1 MDAITQL
8 KESLSDRYE
17 IEREIGAGGMATV
30 YLARDIRHDRHVALK
45 LLNPELGA
53 VLGVERFLAEIK
65 VTANLQHPNLLPLFD
80 SGAADGLLFY
90 VMPYVEGE
98 SLRAR
103 LEREK
108 QLPIDE
114 AIRIS
119 VAIANALDYA
129 HSHGVIHRDLKPENI
144 LLQAGQPVIAD
155 FGIALAVSKA
165 GGNRITQT
173 GLSLGTPQYMSPE
186 QATGDRVIDGRSD
199 IYSLGAVTYEM
210 LTGDAPHTGSTSQAI
225 IARMLTEKPRSM
237 RSSRA
242 AIPEHV
248 ELAVQHALEK
258 LPADRFSTAREFSE
272 ALLGRSTLATTE
284 AFTKDRTRSDAKR
297 SWKSRLLDPVTLALA
312 AITITAV
319 GFAAVRK
326 PSQAPNRVVRF
337 VIASPDSMRPI
348 DNFPW
353 PAAISPDGSTVVYS
367 AAGESGQMLY
377 ALRTD
382 QLEGRPI
389 PGTSSAF
396 QPHFSPDGEWL
407 AFETA
412 GALRKVRLDGSA
424 PITIATGGGGA
435 NGADW
440 TSQDEIVLGAE
451 GTKFGLSRVHAAGG
465 DMVEFAKPDK
475 SKGETHYV
483 WPIALPD
490 GKAAVF
496 TVWTGSLA
504 TAKLASVSMNGGDVA
519 YLDIKGIRPLA
530 VIDGKLIYLQ
540 ADGAV
545 MAVGLDGAGR
555 KVNGRPVAVH
565 DPVTVVP
572 GNNGN
577 SGIFVSPGGALVTSR
592 GGTLSQIAW
601 ISRDGTTTPIT
612 KEAQIY
618 SSPRLAPD
626 GRRIAVVAGDQD
638 KRGIWTYDLE
648 TGTFSRLSSISAV
661 ASPDWSPDGSKV
673 FFVGIGDT
681 ERSAIWSQR
690 ADGGAPAEK
699 VLPVNGL
706 LNGLAVAPDGRSL
719 LYMTYNNNSWDQFRV
734 QLDSTRVG
742 VPYLSSSADE
752 VSARFS
758 PDGRWVALASN
769 ESGRSEVYLRSYPNP
784 SSRVQISTGGGRE
797 PAWSADG
804 TRIFYLAGTIGMS
817 AKLSMSPNA
826 RVVARDTAL
835 KETSALV
842 GGVTSTGYD
851 VTKDGRFLG
860 LALRKDD
867 YQLVVVPNWRA
878 ELAQRLAVRA
888 KR

>member
-8 KESLSDRYE
+8 KESLADRYE

-45 LLNPELGA
+45 LLNPDLGA
-53 VLGVERFLAEIK
+53 VLGVERFLAEIR

-90 VMPYVEGE
+90 VMPFVEGE

-129 HSHGVIHRDLKPENI
+129 HSHGVIHRDLKPENL

-258 LPADRFSTAREFSE
+258 LPADRFTNAREFAE
-272 ALLGRSTLATTE
+272 ALLGRGAALTTGYV
-284 AFTKDRTRSDAKR
+284 TSDRTGGGART
-297 SWKSRLLDPVTLALA
+297 SWKKRLLDPVTLALA
-312 AITITAV
+312 AIVIATV
-319 GFAAVRK
+319 GFAAFRK
-326 PSQAPNRVVRF
+326 PAQTPSRVVRF
-337 VIASPDSMRPI
+337 VIATPDSLRPI

-377 ALRTD
+377 SLRTD

-389 PGTSSAF
+389 PGTSSGF

-412 GALRKVRLDGSA
+412 GALRKVRLEGSA
-424 PITIATGGGGA
+424 PITISAGAGGA

-451 GTKFGLSRVHAAGG
+451 GTRFGLSRVSAAGG
-465 DMVEFAKPDK
+465 DLVEFAKPDK
-475 SKGETHYV
+475 SKGESHYL

-496 TVWTGSLA
+496 TAWSGSLA
-504 TAKLASVSMNGGDVA
+504 TAKLASVSLDGGDVT
-519 YLDIKGIRPLA
+519 YLGIKAIRPLA
-530 VIDGKLIYLQ
+530 VIEGKLIYVQ

-545 MAVGLDGAGR
+545 MAVALDRSGR
-555 KVNGRPVAVH
+555 KVSGRPVSVL
-565 DPVTVVP
+565 DPVNVVP

-577 SGIFVSPGGALVTSR
+577 AGVFVSSGGALVTSR
-592 GGTLSQIAW
+592 GGTRSQIAW

-612 KEAQIY
+612 REAQVY
-618 SSPRLAPD
+618 GTPRLAPD
-626 GRRIAVVAGDQD
+626 GRRIAVVAGDRD
-638 KRGIWTYDLE
+638 NRGVWIYDLE
-648 TGTFSRLSSISAV
+648 TGTFSKLSSVPAV
-661 ASPDWSPDGSKV
+661 ASPVWSPDGSKV
-673 FFVGIGDT
+673 FFVGMGDT
-681 ERSAIWSQR
+681 ERSAVWSQQ

-699 VLPVNGL
+699 VISVNGL
-706 LNGLAVAPDGRSL
+706 LNGVAVAPDGRSL
-719 LYMTYNNNSWDQFRV
+719 LYMVYNNNSWDQFRV
-734 QLDSTRVG
+734 QLDSARVG
-742 VPYLSSSADE
+742 IPYLSTQADE
-752 VSARFS
+752 VAARFS
-758 PDGRWVALASN
+758 PDGRWIVMVSN
-769 ESGRSEVYLRSYPNP
+769 ESGRGEVYLRSYPNP
-784 SSRVQISTGGGRE
+784 SSRVQISTGGGGE

-804 TRIFYLAGTIGMS
+804 TRVFYKAGTIGMS
-817 AKLSMSPNA
+817 ATLSMSPNA
-826 RVVARDTAL
+826 RVVARDTVL
-835 KETSALV
+835 KETSGLV
-842 GGVTSTGYD
+842 GGGTAAGYD
-851 VTKDGRFLG
+851 LTKDGRFLG
-860 LALRKDD
+860 LALKKDD

-878 ELAQRLAVRA
+878 ELEQRLAGSA